1 MIVAFLLWCFTM
13 RVKMSLSVYYQN
25 VRGLKSKL
33 EDTCVNLLSCDYDII
48 CLTET
53 WLNDSVTN
61 AELFG
66 TGFKYFVYRKDRNL
80 TFYEKDDDGG
90 VLIAVKTSLRSIMLD
105 VSDTPAEDLT
115 IRVNVAKDIFF
126 FV

>member
-1 MIVAFLLWCFTM
+1 
-13 RVKMSLSVYYQN
+13 MSLSVYYQN
-25 VRGLKSKL
+25 VRGLKGKL
-33 EDTCVNLLSCDYDII
+33 ADTRASIQSCDYDII

-66 TGFKYFVYRKDRNL
+66 TGFKYFIYRKDRD
-80 TFYEKDDDGG
+80 FVHYEKDDGGG

-105 VSDTPAEDLT
+105 ASDTTAEDIT
-115 IRVNVAKDIFF
+115 IRVNVVLSRQPTQSYRYCQPTARWCF
-126 FV
+126 